1 MIDCLFGAY
10 IRWLSNVSFI
20 AKDFCMN
27 LYSLLDQVTVLPNF
41 AVGSKEELINALV
54 DALEEKL
61 ESEEQLEKVRKAVFE
76 REEIMSTGVGKGLA
90 IPHAKT
96 QAVDKNMAAFAL
108 LEEPLDFNSI
118 DDEPVRLV
126 FLLVGPESNNSQHI
140 KLLSRISR
148 LMNSGSFREKILGCT
163 STDQI
168 LNAFKEEEEKYFVG

>member
-1 MIDCLFGAY
+1 
-10 IRWLSNVSFI
+10 
-20 AKDFCMN
+20 MN
-27 LYSLLDQVTVLPNF
+27 LFSLLNHTTVLPNF
-41 AVGSKEELINALV
+41 AVGSKKELINALV

-76 REEIMSTGVGKGLA
+76 REKIMSTGVGKGLA

-96 QAVDKNMAAFAL
+96 TAVTENLAAFAL
-108 LEEPLDFNSI
+108 LDEPLDFDSI

-148 LMNSGSFREKILGCT
+148 LMNSGSFREQILACT
-163 STDQI
+163 STEEI
-168 LNAFKEEEEKYFVG
+168 LDAFQDEEEKYFVS